1 MQTRRKF
8 ISNISKA
15 AVILNF
21 PMIDAAKSAK
31 IDNPYEGVDWKT
43 VLPIPSTSHIHIGSQ
58 SKLDKVYNQFGLR
71 HVPISNYYPS
81 APYYPARS
89 IRENQFRVGQD
100 FAIVKGGDFSRSGNQ
115 RWQDA
120 KLQKGR
126 FDWNKIIMGDPK
138 WLNSLEEEEKKQLPF
153 KLGEKVFTHVPS
165 DLIISPNAEHHGFT
179 NSSLHANGVGS
190 LYSSG
195 TFDAHSRFKTLEHG
209 YFYGTGLPWDRAFK
223 EMLDQLLFKDGG
235 GVTINHPVWSSLD
248 FNEVCRMLDF
258 DKRVLGIEIFNDT
271 CATGYGDPGKG
282 WALKMWD
289 EVLSSNRRCLGFFV
303 PDHML
308 GRGRNVLLVPKFTE
322 HECLKAYRSGA
333 FWGAINGTG
342 LAFTKIVLS
351 GNKLVVEVNKESQL
365 IIITN
370 KGVDKKTYGKE
381 IAFDIPADQRIKFV
395 RVEAVD
401 EISEQIFSQP
411 IRFL

>member
-1 MQTRRKF
+1 
-8 ISNISKA
+8 
-15 AVILNF
+15 
-21 PMIDAAKSAK
+21 MIDAAKSAK

-351 GNKLVVEVNKESQL
+351 DGKLVAAVNRDSQL
-365 IIITN
+365 MIFTN
-370 KGVDKKTYGKE
+370 KGIDKRNYGKE
-381 IAFDIPADQRIKFV
+381 IEYAIPADQEIKFV

-401 EISEQIFSQP
+401 DFSEQIFSQP